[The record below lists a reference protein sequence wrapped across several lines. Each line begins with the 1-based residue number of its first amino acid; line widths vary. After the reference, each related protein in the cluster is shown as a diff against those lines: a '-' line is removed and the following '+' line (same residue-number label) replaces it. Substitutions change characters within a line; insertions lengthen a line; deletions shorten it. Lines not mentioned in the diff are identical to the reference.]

1 MVCSWECT
9 VVGFIVFWCVSSI
22 ISSCCFA
29 YWIVHALLRADFRAE
44 DWSSRQNADRM
55 IDRRLVS
62 LLRRFLSL
70 SHFARNVLLRGMR
83 SCIKCCQYSVL
94 ALLALR
100 KRENIP
106 LHTHTAL
113 SDDPSEGMEPV
124 LCFSFY
130 LASWFFVFCLI
141 AEVVGTF
148 QMRLFPLKTSDDRE

>member
-9 VVGFIVFWCVSSI
+9 VAGFIVFWCVSSI

-29 YWIVHALLRADFRAE
+29 YWIVHAPLRADFRVE
-44 DWSSRQNADRM
+44 DWSSRQNANRM

-70 SHFARNVLLRGMR
+70 SQFACNVLLRGMR
-83 SCIKCCQYSVL
+83 SCIKCCQSSVL

-100 KRENIP
+100 KRENISP
-106 LHTHTAL
+106 THTAL
-113 SDDPSEGMEPV
+113 SDDPSEGMELV
-124 LCFSFY
+124 LCFSLF
-130 LASWFFVFCLI
+130 LVSWFFVFCLI

-148 QMRLFPLKTSDDRE
+148 QMSLLPLKISNDRE